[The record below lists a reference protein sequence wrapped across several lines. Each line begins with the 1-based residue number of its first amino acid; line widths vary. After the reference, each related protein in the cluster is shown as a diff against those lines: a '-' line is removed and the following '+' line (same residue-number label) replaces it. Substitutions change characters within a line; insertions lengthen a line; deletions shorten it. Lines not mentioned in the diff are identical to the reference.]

1 MDLIVAHLRDIDSQ
15 SISALALVCSAL
27 LVKARYAQLQEV
39 SLDFGRGA
47 DRACQRVRFLAQ
59 DAPLAAIR
67 ALHVRPPCSLEASL
81 GQLNAGSGSARRRK
95 ALKARRKALE
105 AELAPWKQL
114 GDLVPVMP
122 GLRDLHWGSA
132 VIPDRVLDFLAQNPQ
147 VRLHLSVDMQLFPGC
162 MDEAV
167 AAINALPARL
177 ACIRGL
183 SSLRIKIVYGKEIA
197 ALRAL
202 LQESLKPIIMSSSC
216 LRSLGLDIG
225 FPTSGCVWHSPSRD
239 YCGFGFAAGENF
251 PSLEELDVVD
261 YPWGWP
267 PWLPRGLFWV
277 DGYPTALGPGTE
289 MDHWASL
296 RDWSRLRRLRLVGH
310 SVMLAEPLA
319 PKLTALKHI
328 ELITQNPVLNTR
340 IAPALA
346 TLPCALTS
354 ITLAVLPPDLI
365 PVIISHAASLH
376 ALSVHGVPVPPADLA
391 LLRDSLPNL
400 DTLTLCCDLA
410 PNPDHNLDPNR
421 AVRAACPCPCTTTT
435 TLLTTLAGFPR
446 LASLT
451 LHISPHPNPPVT
463 ITTPGLLLAAL
474 RARGAA
480 RLRTLRL
487 NASGVL
493 PGTREDAQL
502 ELGVHPALHQNC
514 SSSSSSSS
522 KVGFVCTWPSDSEL
536 QNTAAGMGSESG
548 DGDTMPL
555 LDASRC
561 VDLSWAQNERLR
573 AVARG
578 EPMKK
583 GEARTMEF
591 VVALRGP
598 MQAPGEWEAWK
609 ETGWVA
615 WNRRAAAAA
624 VAENRGKTAR
634 AVGKTLE
641 SAWVSGRRVREKAR
655 ALFAS

>member
-1 MDLIVAHLRDIDSQ
+1 MDLLVAHLRNIDPQ

-27 LVKARYAQLQEV
+27 LAKARYAQLQEV

-47 DRACQRVRFLAQ
+47 GRASQRVCFLAQ
-59 DAPLAAIR
+59 DAPLPAIR
-67 ALHVRPPCSLEASL
+67 ALHVRPPFSLERSL
-81 GQLNAGSGSARRRK
+81 GQLNAGSSSARRQK

-114 GDLVPVMP
+114 GDLVPQMP

-132 VIPDRVLDFLAQNPQ
+132 VIPDRVLEFLAHNPQ

-202 LQESLKPIIMSSSC
+202 LQDSLKSLMSSPR

-277 DGYPTALGPGTE
+277 DGYPTAWGPGTE

-310 SVMLAEPLA
+310 SVMLTEPLA

-340 IAPALA
+340 IAPAFA
-346 TLPCALTS
+346 TLPCTLTS
-354 ITLAVLPPDLI
+354 ITLAILPPDLTT
-365 PVIISHAASLH
+365 VIISHAASLR
-376 ALSVHGVPVPPADLA
+376 ALTVYDVPIPPTDLA
-391 LLRDSLPNL
+391 LLRDNLPNL
-400 DTLTLCCDLA
+400 DTLTLCCDLK
-410 PNPDHNLDPNR
+410 PNPDHNLDPNP
-421 AVRAACPCPCTTTT
+421 AVRAACPYPWPCTTATTTNAT

-451 LHISPHPNPPVT
+451 LHISPHPTPPIT

-487 NASGVL
+487 NVSGAR
-493 PGTREDAQL
+493 PGSREDAQL
-502 ELGVHPALHQNC
+502 ELELGVRPALHQN
-514 SSSSSSSS
+514 SSSSSSS
-522 KVGFVCTWPSDSEL
+522 KVGLVCTRPSDSDQ
-536 QNTAAGMGSESG
+536 QNTAAGMDSESG
-548 DGDTMPL
+548 DGDAMPL
-555 LDASRC
+555 LATSRC
-561 VDLSWAQNERLR
+561 ENLSWAQNERLR
-573 AVARG
+573 R
-578 EPMKK
+578 
-583 GEARTMEF
+583 
-591 VVALRGP
+591 
-598 MQAPGEWEAWK
+598 
-609 ETGWVA
+609 
-615 WNRRAAAAA
+615 
-624 VAENRGKTAR
+624 
-634 AVGKTLE
+634 
-641 SAWVSGRRVREKAR
+641 
-655 ALFAS
+655 